1 MKAITK
7 LTREEIIH
15 LAKLA
20 NLTLNEDE
28 IKKYQDQLSK
38 TLEYISNL
46 NELNTD
52 NIPPTNQVTSL
63 TDVYFPDGE
72 KNKRLFLPDEAV
84 KNAKNKKA
92 NYFVV
97 KRIL

>member
-52 NIPPTNQVTSL
+52 NIPSTNQVTSL
-63 TDVYFPDGE
+63 TDVYFQDGE
-72 KNKRLFLPDEAV
+72 ENKRLFTQDEAV